1 MRQAK
6 TGDVVRV
13 HYKGR
18 LTDGTEF
25 DSSEGREPLEFQVGG
40 GQIIPGLEKQVEGM
54 EVGQKS
60 TVTVP
65 AEEAYGARDERQVQ
79 SVPRNSLPDD
89 LEVEMGSRLT
99 ATTREGRQIPLT
111 VIDLDEN
118 QVTVDANHP
127 LAGQDLIF
135 DLELVEIVGSEPG
148 ETFGH

>member
-13 HYKGR
+13 HYTGR

-25 DSSEGREPLEFQVGG
+25 DSSQGREPLEFQVGS
-40 GQIIPGLEKQVEGM
+40 GQIIPGLEKHVEGM

-79 SVPRNSLPDD
+79 SVPRDSLPDD
-89 LEVEMGSRLT
+89 LDLELGSRLT

-111 VIDLDEN
+111 VIDLDES

-148 ETFGH
+148 ETFGR

>member
-6 TGDVVRV
+6 NGDVVRV

-25 DSSEGREPLEFQVGG
+25 DSSEGRDPLEFQVGS
-40 GQIIPGLEKQVEGM
+40 GQIIPGLDKQIEGM
-54 EVGQKS
+54 EVGEKS

-65 AEEAYGARDERQVQ
+65 AAEAYGTRDEGQVQ
-79 SVPRNSLPDD
+79 TVPRQMLPND
-89 LEVEMGSRLT
+89 LDVEIGSRLT
-99 ATTREGRQIPLT
+99 ATTREGQEIPLT
-111 VIDLDEN
+111 VIAVDED

-135 DLELVEIVGSEPG
+135 DLELVEIIGSGPG
-148 ETFGH
+148 QTLSH

>member
-13 HYKGR
+13 HYRGR
-18 LTDGTEF
+18 LEDGTEF

-40 GQIIPGLEKQVEGM
+40 GQIISGLEKHVEGM

-65 AEEAYGARDERQVQ
+65 ADEAYGPRDERQVQ
-79 SVPRNSLPDD
+79 SVPREALPDD
-89 LEVEMGSRLT
+89 IDVQMGSRLT

-111 VIDLDEN
+111 VIGLDEN

-127 LAGQDLIF
+127 LAGRNLVF

-148 ETFGH
+148 PKFG